1 MRVSGGTGDFKARA
15 IAGTHTVLIALD
27 CPEARS
33 KGLMGFAFQREIAGP
48 NGRGPKFLRSQKVF
62 KSEVPDP
69 KNAHDPDDP
78 SKPMAFYTDRFPV
91 QSFLWGDYAA
101 SPGTRYHFIVQPMY
115 GQPGAL
121 TTDPGDAVEFDITTE
136 QEWDDGE
143 THGVWFNRGAIASQ
157 KFAEEF
163 GNKPPQ
169 NINDPND
176 PTVKWLS
183 RGLLEACLGYINETK
198 PGDAL
203 RVAAYEFTYPPILE
217 ALKALI
223 DGGIDVQIV
232 YHDTTDAKGTPN
244 ETAMEAAGL
253 PVNDQKSTYRR
264 SLTKIP
270 HNKFIVRLRGGT
282 EPVEVW
288 TGSTNFTPSG
298 FLGQTNV
305 GHRVAD
311 KETAE
316 NYLAFWELVKT
327 DPELTTAR
335 ARTAELTPD
344 PIEVIAEKSIA
355 RLFSPRHKSSMLGWY
370 GRRMLNAASSLWFTA
385 AFGIAKEL
393 VDPIARK
400 RNQMRFVLL
409 EKPAPDAQR
418 KALTADFNRVILSF
432 GTPLGEIYQMKNGKP
447 TARVPIKEFELD
459 KWFFEEEHFRPKND
473 GFVFFVH
480 TKFLL
485 IDPLSDDPLVCSGS
499 ANFSSGS
506 LLQNDEN
513 MLLVRGNSRIADIYM
528 TEFDRIFRHFYFRD
542 IANQLAAAETS
553 DDAKAI
559 FLDETDEWTANYF
572 KPRTLKNNRRL
583 MFFEQP
589 TSTWF
594 ANAAATGGGSG
605 KAKKT
610 TAKKAKKTK
619 TSSAKKTKT
628 AKKTAKKAP
637 ARKAKKTAKTSPV
650 KKVTKKKAAKRA
662 VKSSKKKSSA
672 TKSTR
677 KTTKKAKKARR

>member
-1 MRVSGGTGDFKARA
+1 MRASGGTGDFKARA

-327 DPELTTAR
+327 DPELAAAR

-370 GRRMLNAASSLWFTA
+370 GRRMLNAANSLWFTA

-393 VDPIARK
+393 VDPIAQK

-409 EKPAPDAQR
+409 EKPAPDVQR